1 MIIRSKE
8 WFIFHKMGK
17 RTRKHYKTNKKSK
30 NRSDKFNKSKIK
42 CFKCE

>member
-17 RTRKHYKTNKKSK
+17 RTRTHYKTNKKSK
-30 NRSDKFNKSKIK
+30 TDQTNLIRVK
-42 CFKCE
+42 